1 MLLYYTGFRAM
12 GNTIQVW
19 LETDYDANHILQQ
32 VSGWFE
38 EIEAVLSRFRPQ
50 SELSQLNARSGEWVR
65 VGDVLFSAIL
75 AARHAAEATD
85 GLYNPLV
92 LPALLGIG
100 YTQSFENLERDQTTS
115 TDWEGTIPA
124 WDSLEIDM
132 ERTAIR
138 LPYGSTIDLGGIGKG
153 WAAEWVARRLKAY
166 GPCLV
171 DAGGD
176 LVACGVPKGES
187 GWTVQIA
194 NPLHDEQNLLPILIY
209 DSAVTTSGTTYRR
222 WLQNGQR
229 RHHLIDP
236 RTGQPAITDVLS
248 ATVVHPHAPTAEAY
262 TKAVLL
268 LGSVEGLA
276 WLNQQPY
283 TAGMVV
289 CEDGTLLATASFISG
304 GKP

>member
-1 MLLYYTGFRAM
+1 MLYYTGFRAM
-12 GNTIQVW
+12 GNTTQVW
-19 LETDYDANHILQQ
+19 LETDHDGAAILKQ

-50 SELSQLNARSGEWVR
+50 SELSQLNARSGEWV
-65 VGDVLFSAIL
+65 VVSDILLSAVL
-75 AARHAAEATD
+75 AACHAAEITE

-100 YTQSFENLERDQTTS
+100 YTQSFETLEHDQVTATA
-115 TDWEGTIPA
+115 WQGAIPA
-124 WDSLEIDM
+124 WDSIEVDLDKSS
-132 ERTAIR
+132 IR
-138 LPYGSTIDLGGIGKG
+138 LPHSSAIDLGGIGKG
-153 WAAEWVARRLKAY
+153 WAAERIARRLKTY

-176 LVACGVPKGES
+176 LVACGAPYGEQ
-187 GWTVQIA
+187 GWTIQIA
-194 NPLHDEQNLLPILIY
+194 DPLDDNRNILPIRVV

-236 RTGQPAITDVLS
+236 RTGQPARTDILS
-248 ATVVHPHAPTAEAY
+248 VTVVHPHAPTAEAY

-268 LGSVEGLA
+268 LGSAEGLA

-289 CEDGTLLATASFISG
+289 CEDGTLLATSSLVSG
-304 GKP
+304 GKS

>member
-1 MLLYYTGFRAM
+1 MLYYTSFRAM

-19 LETDYDANHILQQ
+19 LETDHDGSAILGQ
-32 VSGWFE
+32 VGGWFE

-50 SELSQLNARSGEWVR
+50 SELSQLNARSGEWVA
-65 VGDVLFSAIL
+65 VSDVLLSAVL

-100 YTQSFENLERDQTTS
+100 YTHSFENLEHDQTTP
-115 TDWEGTIPA
+115 TDWHGAIPS
-124 WDSLEIDM
+124 WDALTVDVDHA
-132 ERTAIR
+132 AIR
-138 LPYGSTIDLGGIGKG
+138 LPAGSTIDLGGIGKG
-153 WAAEWVARRLKAY
+153 WTAEWVARRLKVY
-166 GPCLV
+166 GACLV

-176 LVACGVPKGES
+176 LVACGAPHGES
-187 GWTVQIA
+187 GWTIQIA
-194 NPLHDEQNLLPILIY
+194 DPLSDEQSLLPILIR

-222 WLQNGQR
+222 WRQNGQL

-236 RTGQPAITDVLS
+236 RTGQPALTDVLS

-283 TAGMVV
+283 AAGMVV
-289 CEDGTLLATASFISG
+289 CEDGTLLATSSFISG